1 MKVIVCIKQVPDHG
15 APQESF
21 VISQAQNKVEFRGI
35 QPVLSLFDENALEA
49 ALQIKDAHEEGVKI
63 SVLSAGRRIAK
74 PVMMKAL
81 AAGADELVTVEDDSL
96 DPVLL
101 DSFATAE
108 VLSNAVKKIENYDLI
123 LVGRQA
129 ADWNAGQAGIGLAA
143 RLGIPVITLAKK
155 VRVEGGKVIVERL
168 IPRGHEVVEAEL
180 PAVVMVSN
188 EVGELRYPTMIQ
200 RRDAKT
206 KPVISY
212 GIEDIGYE
220 PGQGRKV
227 ELRTLYKPELK
238 QRDCRYITGE
248 TTADMGK
255 NLALALLQDKVIG

>member
-1 MKVIVCIKQVPDHG
+1 MKIIVCIKQVPDHG

-21 VISQAQNKVEFRGI
+21 IINQAENKMEFRGI

-49 ALQIKDAHEEGVKI
+49 ALQMKDTHKDEVKI

-108 VLSNAVKKIENYDLI
+108 VLAGAVKKIDDYDLI

-143 RLGIPVITLAKK
+143 KLGIPVITLAKK
-155 VRVEGGKVIVERL
+155 VSVSDGKMIVERI
-168 IPRGHEVVEAEL
+168 IPGGHEVVEAEL

-200 RRDAKT
+200 RRDAKS
-206 KPVISY
+206 KPVVSY

-220 PGQGRKV
+220 PGEGRKV
-227 ELRTLYKPELK
+227 ELRALFKPELK
-238 QRDCRYITGE
+238 QRECRYITGDSP
-248 TTADMGK
+248 ADLGK
-255 NLALALLQDKVIG
+255 NLALTLIRDKVIN

>member
-1 MKVIVCIKQVPDHG
+1 MAEI
-15 APQESF
+15 
-21 VISQAQNKVEFRGI
+21 
-35 QPVLSLFDENALEA
+35 LEE
-49 ALQIKDAHEEGVKI
+49 KG
-63 SVLSAGRRIAK
+63 
-74 PVMMKAL
+74 
-81 AAGADELVTVEDDSL
+81 DDFS
-96 DPVLL
+96 
-101 DSFATAE
+101 
-108 VLSNAVKKIENYDLI
+108 LI
-123 LVGRQA
+123 LIDCLTLWISNGLMAHWTEKKFLQE
-129 ADWNAGQAGIGLAA
+129 AD
-143 RLGIPVITLAKK
+143 RLRK
-155 VRVEGGKVIVERL
+155 VCRKTRCSL
-168 IPRGHEVVEAEL
+168 I
-180 PAVVMVSN
+180 MVSN